1 MVMERKWTVEALRM
15 CRESENRV
23 EFKLAEQGN
32 FSYSGGSKTRPA
44 DRRKCILGYVVAF
57 CNEGGGSLVLG
68 MHDDY
73 PHRVVGTHQSE
84 NAVGKLESDIY
95 RDVGIRPMVY
105 ELYEDEENRQG
116 RVLVIDVPGRPK
128 GKIFRFEDVPLM
140 RVGEELRPMPD
151 EVQRTVWQEQE
162 SDFSAECCEGATLED
177 LDPEAIKVMKE
188 KYAKKQRNASFLSL
202 PIGQVLRDLHLVVD
216 ERVTYAAL
224 ILLGKAESLERFLP
238 QSRIVLEYRKSESLI
253 PYSNR
258 TEYLQPYFLQ
268 IDNLWHDINLRNN
281 KIDIRE
287 GAYIFNIP
295 FFDEEVTREAI
306 NNAVAHR
313 DYRRAGET
321 FILQYEDKLVVKNL
335 GGFPLG
341 VTQENLLRVPSTPRN
356 RLLADVLARTGV
368 VERSGQ
374 GVDKMFRNMLSEG
387 KKAPDYSHSD
397 AFCVELHLSAV
408 IEDVAFARFIA
419 EAQHELREDERL
431 SVFEVLALNQI
442 REDKDARVD
451 TATLD
456 SLLGRG
462 MIERRG
468 KKNAPS
474 YTLSK
479 GYYEFVGKE
488 GEYSKNLDWSKVQIW
503 QAIWTHFL
511 SFDKARMRDFRSI
524 LQGHMAQQ
532 QVSAVIREFVADGL
546 LVKSGRG
553 ADTYYSLEP
562 SYVQAEE
569 LCKKAL
575 TIGFAKLGI
584 DLGQQQEPKEGG
596 KAKNT
601 PD

>member
-1 MVMERKWTVEALRM
+1 MVMERKWTVEALRK

-95 RDVGIRPMVY
+95 RDVGIRPTVY
-105 ELYEDEENRQG
+105 ELYEDEENRLG

-188 KYAKKQRNASFLSL
+188 KYAKKQRNVSFLSL
-202 PIGQVLRDLHLVVD
+202 PIGQVLRDLRLVVD

-356 RLLADVLARTGV
+356 KLLADVLARTGV

-408 IEDVAFARFIA
+408 IEDVAFGKCINEQALKKEMRILLN
-419 EAQHELREDERL
+419 ELER
-431 SVFEVLALNQI
+431 
-442 REDKDARVD
+442 
-451 TATLD
+451 
-456 SLLGRG
+456 
-462 MIERRG
+462 
-468 KKNAPS
+468 
-474 YTLSK
+474 
-479 GYYEFVGKE
+479 
-488 GEYSKNLDWSKVQIW
+488 
-503 QAIWTHFL
+503 
-511 SFDKARMRDFRSI
+511 
-524 LQGHMAQQ
+524 
-532 QVSAVIREFVADGL
+532 
-546 LVKSGRG
+546 
-553 ADTYYSLEP
+553 
-562 SYVQAEE
+562 
-569 LCKKAL
+569 
-575 TIGFAKLGI
+575 
-584 DLGQQQEPKEGG
+584 
-596 KAKNT
+596 
-601 PD
+601 